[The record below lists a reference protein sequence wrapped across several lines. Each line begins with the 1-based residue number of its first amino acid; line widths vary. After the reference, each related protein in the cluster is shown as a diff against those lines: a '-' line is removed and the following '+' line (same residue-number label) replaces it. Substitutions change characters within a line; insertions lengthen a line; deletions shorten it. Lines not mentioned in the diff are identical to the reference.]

1 MEDKTKLEALKSK
14 LGLNLPE
21 KYIPQRPTPRQAAYL
36 LVPHREAFFG
46 GAAGPGKSS
55 ALLMAA
61 LMYVEHPGYNAILFR
76 RTYKDLAQPG
86 ALMDRAHEWLG
97 KTDAHWDKQEK
108 RWTFPSGATLT
119 FAYMDTEVDKYNY
132 QGAEY
137 QFVGFDELT
146 QFTFPMYSYMFSRM
160 RRNKDN
166 DVPLR
171 MRGAGNPGG
180 IGHGWVKERFIDEND
195 PETRKK
201 RIFVP
206 ASLADNPHVDSVE
219 YLESLDNL
227 DAVTRAQLKNGDW
240 DVEAEGNMFKTEWFD
255 NHVLGEMPR
264 GVDLVMK
271 ARYWDLASTDESK
284 AKDKTNPDYTAS
296 CLMGLGNDG
305 NIYVLEQTEDRLSPA
320 SVEKLV
326 QSKAERDGRVGT
338 AIYIE
343 QEPGSSGVNVID
355 HYRRYI
361 LLGYNFRGDRPTGSK
376 VERARNVSAAVE
388 HGQVYIIA
396 GANTKKFLVQAQA
409 FPEGLHDDM
418 VDAFAGAFL
427 KISEYGR
434 VGRKTVPQARRRKRS
449 LWS

>member
-1 MEDKTKLEALKSK
+1 MTDLKTLLSY
-14 LGLNLPE
+14 NLPE
-21 KYIPQRPTPRQAAYL
+21 RYVPQKPTPRQAAFL

-61 LMYVEHPGYNAILFR
+61 LQYVDHPGYNAILFR

-97 KTDAHWDKQEK
+97 KSDAHWDKQEK

-132 QGAEY
+132 QGAEF

-146 QFTFPMYSYMFSRM
+146 QFTFPMYSYMFSRL

-180 IGHGWVKERFIDEND
+180 VGHIWVKERFIDMLDATDDNQI
-195 PETRKK
+195 RKN

-227 DAVTRAQLKNGDW
+227 DPVTRAQLKNGDW
-240 DVEAEGNMFKTEWFD
+240 DIEAEGNMFRKEWFQGKILPQVPSD
-255 NHVLGEMPR
+255 VT
-264 GVDLVMK
+264 LVRK
-271 ARYWDLASTDESK
+271 VRYWDLASTDETK
-284 AKDKTNPDYTAS
+284 NAADPDYTAS
-296 CLMGLGNDG
+296 CLMGLGDDG
-305 NIYVLEQTEDRLSPA
+305 NVYVLDIQRDRMSPA
-320 SVEKLV
+320 RVEKWV
-326 QSKAERDGRVGT
+326 RQIAEADGRVGT
-338 AIYIE
+338 EIYME
-343 QEPGSSGVNVID
+343 QEPGSSGVGIID
-355 HYRRYI
+355 HYRRYV
-361 LLGYNFRGDRPTGSK
+361 LLGYNFRGDRPTGNK
-376 VERARNVSAAVE
+376 VDRARNVSAAAE
-388 HGQVYIIA
+388 HGQI
-396 GANTKKFLVQAQA
+396 FLINGMNIRDFLNEAQA
-409 FPEGLHDDM
+409 FPMGNHDDM
-418 VDAFAGAFL
+418 VDAFAAAFL
-427 KISEYGR
+427 RIASHGQ
-434 VGRKTVPQARRRKRS
+434 VGRARDKTKIRRKRRS
-449 LWS
+449 IWS